1 MEIHR
6 VSDTV
11 ARILLEIG
19 AVRFTPN
26 EPITFKSGIRSPI
39 YVDNRVLP
47 YWPQHWRRVIV
58 GFLASIEAHGLD
70 FDVIAGIETAGIP
83 HSAALAYTMHKP
95 SVFVRKEAKAHGTQS
110 RIEGGSVKD
119 RRVLLVE
126 DLITTGGSSLSGIE
140 ALRSDGAVAEDCIA
154 IVSYGFSETVER
166 FTEAGTRLFTLT
178 SFPKILEQATAR
190 EILNPDEAATISDWL
205 SDPHGWAKRQG
216 K

>member
-6 VSDTV
+6 ISETV
-11 ARILLEIG
+11 ARMLLEVG
-19 AVRFTPN
+19 AVRFTPDQ
-26 EPITFKSGIRSPI
+26 PITFKSGIRSPI

-58 GFLASIEAHGLD
+58 GFLMSIEAHGLD

-83 HSAALAYTMHKP
+83 HSAVLAYTMHRP

-110 RIEGGSVKD
+110 RIEGGSVRD
-119 RRVLLVE
+119 RRVLLIE
-126 DLITTGGSSLSGIE
+126 DLITTGGSSLSGID
-140 ALRSDGAVAEDCIA
+140 ALRADGGIAQDCIA
-154 IVSYGFSETVER
+154 IVSYGFRDTVER

-178 SFPKILEQATAR
+178 SFPHILEQAMAR
-190 EILNPDEAATISDWL
+190 ELLGPDDATIVRDWL
-205 SDPHGWAKRQG
+205 TDPHGWAERHG

>member
-1 MEIHR
+1 M
-6 VSDTV
+6 
-11 ARILLEIG
+11 LLEVG
-19 AVRFTPN
+19 AVRFTPE

-95 SVFVRKEAKAHGTQS
+95 SVFVRKEAKAHGTRS

-140 ALRSDGAVAEDCIA
+140 ALRADGAIAEDCIA
-154 IVSYGFSETVER
+154 IVSYGFHDTVEH
-166 FTEAGTRLFTLT
+166 FTNDGTRLLTLT
-178 SFPKILEQATAR
+178 SFPQILVQATAR
-190 EILNPDEAATISDWL
+190 EILSASEATIISDWL
-205 SDPHGWAKRQG
+205 ADPHGWAARHG